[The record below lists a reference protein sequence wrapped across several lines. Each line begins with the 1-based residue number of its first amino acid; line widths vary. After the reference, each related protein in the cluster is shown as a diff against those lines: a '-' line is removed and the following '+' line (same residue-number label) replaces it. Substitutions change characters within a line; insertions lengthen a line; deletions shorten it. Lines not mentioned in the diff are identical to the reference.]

1 MDLQGFSIV
10 FVVVNATKQDKI
22 VNLPSYDT
30 ESSFL
35 VHWRPKSPVN
45 QYAFYKPAFYVP
57 FIVNAK
63 SKALLQQF
71 SYCSCCLE
79 VLFFMDQSSS
89 LALV

>member
-35 VHWRPKSPVN
+35 VH
-45 QYAFYKPAFYVP
+45 
-57 FIVNAK
+57 
-63 SKALLQQF
+63 
-71 SYCSCCLE
+71 
-79 VLFFMDQSSS
+79 
-89 LALV
+89 